1 MREEAGTCQTTST
14 SSLQA
19 YLEAYL
25 PLPPSP
31 MPSFPGQAFLGLG
44 KGVPNAPAGRPQ
56 LTRREDA
63 VPPAPGVIK
72 QNRASWCLAQHQVQF
87 YE

>member
-14 SSLQA
+14 A

-25 PLPPSP
+25 PLPSSP

-56 LTRREDA
+56 LTRKDA

>member
-1 MREEAGTCQTTST
+1 M
-14 SSLQA
+14 QA
-19 YLEAYL
+19 HLEAYL

-31 MPSFPGQAFLGLG
+31 TPSFLGQAFLELRN
-44 KGVPNAPAGRPQ
+44 GVPNAPAGRPQ
-56 LTRREDA
+56 LTRREDM

-72 QNRASWCLAQHQVQF
+72 QTRASWCLAQHQVQF